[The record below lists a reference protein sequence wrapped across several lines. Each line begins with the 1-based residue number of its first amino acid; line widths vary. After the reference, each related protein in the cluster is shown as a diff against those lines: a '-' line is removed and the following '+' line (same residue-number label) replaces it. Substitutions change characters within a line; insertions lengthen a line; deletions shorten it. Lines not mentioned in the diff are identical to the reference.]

1 MIYLK
6 ILAFSVLE
14 EFFCMLLYIAI
25 DIDHRKRNKR
35 YDVNDRRKTS
45 LGKESTFAVVCEI
58 NSKTDK
64 EGDKRRKRILLLN
77 ALTMNFHES
86 ISPQIRLLSPF
97 QVLVKNSKV
106 HVSIH
111 TNLQIRFPYSAKT
124 LFFFI

>member
-1 MIYLK
+1 
-6 ILAFSVLE
+6 
-14 EFFCMLLYIAI
+14 MLLYIAI

-97 QVLVKNSKV
+97 QILVKNSKV
-106 HVSIH
+106 HVSMH
-111 TNLQIRFPYSAKT
+111 TNL
-124 LFFFI
+124 